1 MKRTIF
7 NSVIAVFA
15 LGLFSTCS
23 TNPVTGKKQV
33 VLMSE
38 AQEIAMGQEADPQII
53 QEFGLYPDSALQRY
67 MNQKGQEMARIS
79 HRPNIEYH
87 FRVLNSDVINAFAV
101 PGGYV
106 YFTRGIMAHLNNE
119 AQFSGVLGHEIGH
132 VAARH
137 TVSQQTKQTFMQ
149 IGLIGG
155 MILSPQIAKFGES
168 LSQGLGLLM
177 LKYGRDA
184 EKQSD
189 DLGVQYSSKIGYDAH
204 QMASF
209 FTTLERQSEKSGQ
222 RLPEFLSTH
231 PDPGN
236 RYNTVNQL
244 ATQWQQ
250 ANGKTAANMKVGRDT
265 YLRLIEGIVYG
276 EDPREGFRENGV
288 FYHPEMKFQFNTPQ
302 GWQYQNSPTQVAFA
316 PQDGSAVLILTAGQ
330 GNTLNAAAQALI
342 QKANLQV
349 SQSQQTTINGFPAM
363 VIVADQI
370 QQNQQTGQ
378 NQVAA
383 RAMIHFIQ
391 DGNSIYEFIGATS
404 PQNFNNYAGTFQSV
418 PQSFKKL
425 TDPAKINIKPER
437 VRLKTLNQSMTLQQ
451 ALTNYGMPSSRHE
464 DLAILNGMQLT
475 DKLASGT
482 IIKIVQRN

>member
-1 MKRTIF
+1 MKRTIL
-7 NSVIAVFA
+7 NGAVAIFA
-15 LGLFSTCS
+15 LSLFSSCS

-53 QEFGLYPDSALQRY
+53 QEFGLYPDSSLQRY

-79 HRPNIEYH
+79 HRPNIAYN

-106 YFTRGIMAHLNNE
+106 YFTRGILAHLNNE

-137 TVSQQTKQTFMQ
+137 TVSQQTKQTLMQ
-149 IGLIGG
+149 VGLIGG
-155 MILSPQIAKFGES
+155 MILSPRVAQFGES

-189 DLGVQYSSKIGYDAH
+189 ELGVQYSSKIGYDAH
-204 QMASF
+204 HMGNF
-209 FTTLERQSEKSGQ
+209 FTTLERQSEKAGQ
-222 RLPEFLSTH
+222 RLPEFMSTH

-236 RYNTVNQL
+236 RYVTVQQL

-250 ANGKTAANMKVGRDT
+250 SNGKTAADMKVGRES

-288 FYHPEMKFQFNTPQ
+288 FYHPVLKLQFNTPQ

-316 PQDGSAVLILTAGQ
+316 PKDGNAVLIFTMGE
-330 GNTLNAAAQALI
+330 GKTVNEAAQAMV
-342 QKANLQV
+342 QKAKLQNV
-349 SQSQQTTINGFPAM
+349 QSQQTTINGFPA
-363 VIVADQI
+363 IVVMGDQV

-378 NQVAA
+378 SQVAA
-383 RAMIHFIQ
+383 RAMIYFIQ
-391 DGNSIYEFIGATS
+391 DGTSVYQFIGAS
-404 PQNFNNYAGTFQSV
+404 APQNFNTYSPTFQSV
-418 PQSFKKL
+418 AQSYKRL
-425 TDPAKINIKPER
+425 TDVAKINIKPER
-437 VRLKTLNQSMTLQQ
+437 VRLRTLNQSTTLQQ
-451 ALTNYGMPSSRHE
+451 ALTNYGMPASRHE
-464 DLAILNGMQLT
+464 ELAILNGMQLT
-475 DKLASGT
+475 DKLPSGT
-482 IIKIVQRN
+482 MIKIIQRN